1 MQALSAPQLHAQ
13 CAAMAPLLLD
23 VREDWELAIASI
35 RPEGAELRHVPMGQ
49 IVQRLDELPTQRPIV
64 CLCHHGVRSQQVAA
78 FLERQGFEQ
87 VFNLSGGIDAWSCQV
102 DPSVARY

>member
-1 MQALSAPQLHAQ
+1 MQQLSPSQLHAQ
-13 CAAMAPLLLD
+13 CATMAPLLLD
-23 VREDWELAIASI
+23 VREDWELALAAI
-35 RPEGAELRHVPMGQ
+35 RPAGAELRHMPMGQ
-49 IVQRLDELPTQRPIV
+49 IVERLAELPAARPIV

-78 FLERQGFEQ
+78 YLERQGFEQ

>member
-1 MQALSAPQLHAQ
+1 MQQLSVHQLHER

-23 VREDWELAIASI
+23 VREDWEVALAAIQ
-35 RPEGAELRHVPMGQ
+35 PPGAALRHIRMGE
-49 IVQRLDELPTQRPIV
+49 IARRFSELPAGQPIV
-64 CLCHHGVRSQQVAA
+64 CLCHHGVRSLQVAA
-78 FLERQGFEQ
+78 FLEQRGFEQ

>member
-1 MQALSAPQLHAQ
+1 MQPLSAPELHER

-23 VREDWELAIASI
+23 VREDWEVALAAI
-35 RPEGAELRHVPMGQ
+35 RPPGATLRHIRMGEIPQRLAELPAG
-49 IVQRLDELPTQRPIV
+49 RPIV

-78 FLERQGFEQ
+78 FLERRGFEQ
-87 VFNLSGGIDAWSCQV
+87 VFNLSGGIDAWACQV

>member
-1 MQALSAPQLHAQ
+1 MQQLSAPELHER

-23 VREDWELAIASI
+23 VREDWEVALAAI
-35 RPEGAELRHVPMGQ
+35 RPPGAAWRHIRMGE
-49 IVQRLDELPTQRPIV
+49 IAERFTELPAGQPIV
-64 CLCHHGVRSQQVAA
+64 CLCHHGVRSLQVAA
-78 FLERQGFEQ
+78 FLEQRGFEQ